1 MGRRPRWVDNVLMT
15 TDQRSRRILVVIGA
29 LVGVLIGVAVLLA
42 LRPPPQFDP
51 ATPEGTAQ
59 GYFQAVLDGDEDLV
73 FGYLTKALGDRCDV
87 GEMRHVTPDEARVVI
102 TRTEVDGAGAELEV
116 EITETYG
123 EGPFDAGSFTFD
135 ETLVM
140 ERHGDRWLI
149 AEIPWPIHIYCLQED
164 R

>member
-1 MGRRPRWVDNVLMT
+1 MT

-29 LVGVLIGVAVLLA
+29 LVAVLIGVEVMLA

-51 ATPEGTAQ
+51 TTPKGTAQ
-59 GYFQAVLDGDEDLV
+59 GYFQAVLDGDEDLA
-73 FGYLTKALGDRCDV
+73 FGDLTEAYRCDT
-87 GEMRHVTPDEARVVI
+87 GEMRYVTPDEARVVI
-102 TRTEVDGAGAELEV
+102 TRTEVDGADAELEV

-123 EGPFDAGSFTFD
+123 EGPFDAGSYTFH

-149 AEIPWPIHIYCLQED
+149 AEIPWPIHIYCLQKD

>member
-1 MGRRPRWVDNVLMT
+1 M
-15 TDQRSRRILVVIGA
+15 IGA
-29 LVGVLIGVAVLLA
+29 LVGVLIGVAVMLA
-42 LRPPPQFDP
+42 LRPPPGFDP

-59 GYFQAVLDGDEDLV
+59 GYFRAVLDDDENLA
-73 FGYLTKALGDRCDV
+73 FAYLTGALADRCDT

-102 TRTEVDGAGAELEV
+102 TRTEIDGADAELEV

-123 EGPFDAGSFTFD
+123 EGPFDAGSYIFD

-149 AEIPWPIHIYCLQED
+149 AEIPWPIHIYCLQEH

>member
-1 MGRRPRWVDNVLMT
+1 MK
-15 TDQRSRRILVVIGA
+15 TDQPSRRILVAIGT
-29 LVGVLIGVAVLLA
+29 LVGVLIGVAVMLA
-42 LRPPPQFDP
+42 LRPPPEFNP
-51 ATPEGTAQ
+51 TTPEGTVQ
-59 GYFQAVLDGDEDLV
+59 GFLQAVLDDDEDLA
-73 FGYLTKALGDRCDV
+73 FGYLTEPLRDRCNT

-102 TRTEVDGAGAELEV
+102 TRSDIGGAHAELEV

-123 EGPFDAGSFTFD
+123 EGPFDAGSYTFD

>member
-1 MGRRPRWVDNVLMT
+1 MK

-29 LVGVLIGVAVLLA
+29 LVGVLIGVAVVLA
-42 LRPPPQFDP
+42 VRPPPEFDP
-51 ATPEGTAQ
+51 VTPEGTAQ
-59 GYFQAVLDGDEDLV
+59 GYFRAVLDGDEDLA
-73 FGYLTKALGDRCDV
+73 FGYLTEALRDRCDT

-102 TRTEVDGAGAELEV
+102 TRSEVGGADAELEV

-123 EGPFDAGSFTFD
+123 EGPFDAGSYTFD

-140 ERHGDRWLI
+140 EHHSDGWLI
-149 AEIPWPIHIYCLQED
+149 AEMPWPIHIYCQEKD